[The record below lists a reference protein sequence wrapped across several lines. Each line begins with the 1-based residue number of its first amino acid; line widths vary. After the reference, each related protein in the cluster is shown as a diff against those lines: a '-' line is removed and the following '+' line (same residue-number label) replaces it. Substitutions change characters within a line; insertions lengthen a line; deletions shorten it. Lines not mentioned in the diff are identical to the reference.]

1 MREALSYSPGIC
13 WVATIILASHLAWI
27 TILFVFSEIL
37 LLQKEAMKVL
47 KFRKKLNQSPWGEGG
62 KLDNTEWFRKEYW
75 LKRWGPHSVIFD
87 NRLDHASSRKKI
99 SIFFFFFLSPVS
111 SALVPCFIHS
121 TVNWKRY
128 YLHRPPCG
136 GSILAVLHSFSE
148 CCVLEQKLEHF
159 SYKGPD
165 GKYLEP

>member
-99 SIFFFFFLSPVS
+99 SIFFFFFCHQCLQLWYHVLFIQQWTGRDIICIDRPVVVPFWLFS
-111 SALVPCFIHS
+111 IHLV
-121 TVNWKRY
+121 N
-128 YLHRPPCG
+128 
-136 GSILAVLHSFSE
+136 AVF
-148 CCVLEQKLEHF
+148 
-159 SYKGPD
+159 
-165 GKYLEP
+165 